1 MYGLNTFNL
10 CDQTLRLNIFIKMNN
25 KGHMFTGDFSEGFQ
39 IHSDHA
45 VAYNYDIYY
54 ILNIRIHFLCS
65 IFY

>member
-1 MYGLNTFNL
+1 
-10 CDQTLRLNIFIKMNN
+10 MNN

-54 ILNIRIHFLCS
+54 ILNIRI
-65 IFY
+65 IFCAPFFIKIGR